1 MTAPDTLPPELA
13 ELGELLREDPPR
25 PDPAWARE
33 LDTRAAAGFP
43 RPPRRSPWA
52 VLKTHRRA
60 LVPVVSFAC
69 VALLVVGLSSLN
81 LSTDDSEGGGGGSFM
96 AGEGDPSGGGSGG
109 AGGDESAASGEDRAD
124 GVRETSKQR
133 DSAGSTAAP
142 RVRPAPVPGGGSPG
156 SDGRRNRFQE
166 RSAALTL
173 AARPSRIED
182 VADGILRVTDAAGG
196 FVASSTVSG
205 GTGSGGAFELRI
217 PVGRLD
223 KAIADLSRLATV
235 RERTQSSRDI
245 TAETLTARERQRE
258 AEREREGLL
267 RALAR
272 ATTIN
277 ETKAVKARL
286 RTVNR
291 ELAVARQSV
300 RRVEN
305 RATYANVSVQLVATR
320 DDGSLA
326 LADDGRW
333 TPGDA
338 LEDSLRVLEVAA
350 GIAVIALAI
359 ALPLALLAAIVAVG
373 ARMAGRRR
381 RERALDMA

>member
-359 ALPLALLAAIVAVG
+359 ALPLALLAAIVAGG

>member
-13 ELGELLREDPPR
+13 ELGELLREEPPR
-25 PDPAWARE
+25 PDPAWARR
-33 LDTRAAAGFP
+33 LDSRVAAGFP

-52 VLKTHRRA
+52 ILKAHRRA

-69 VALLVVGLSSLN
+69 VALLVVGIASMD
-81 LSTDDSEGGGGGSFM
+81 LSTDDSGSSSGGGGGGGSVSLP
-96 AGEGDPSGGGSGG
+96 ETSGSDEAAGGSS
-109 AGGDESAASGEDRAD
+109 SA
-124 GVRETSKQR
+124 GVREARKQE
-133 DSAGSTAAP
+133 DSASSTAAP

-173 AARPSRIED
+173 AARPGRIED

-205 GTGSGGAFELRI
+205 GTGSGGSFELRI

-223 KAIADLSRLATV
+223 KAVADLSRLATV

-245 TAETLTARERQRE
+245 TAETLTARERLRE
-258 AEREREGLL
+258 AKREREGLL

-277 ETKAVKARL
+277 ETEAVKARL

-291 ELAVARQSV
+291 ELAVARQSL

-305 RATYANVSVQLVATR
+305 RANYANVSVDLVATR
-320 DDGSLA
+320 DDGTVA
-326 LADDGRW
+326 PVDDGRW

-338 LEDSLRVLEVAA
+338 LDDSLRVLEVAA
-350 GIAVIALAI
+350 GIAVIVLAI
-359 ALPLALLAAIVAVG
+359 ALPLALLAAIAAGG
-373 ARMAGRRR
+373 ARLARGRR